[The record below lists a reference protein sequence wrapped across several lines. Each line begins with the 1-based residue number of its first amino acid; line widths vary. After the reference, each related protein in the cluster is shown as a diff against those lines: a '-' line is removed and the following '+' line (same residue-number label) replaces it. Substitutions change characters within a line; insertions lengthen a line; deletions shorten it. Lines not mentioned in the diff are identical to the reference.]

1 MSDTWYQGLGSPVHT
16 IDANSHTTDLYKC
29 SPRRWL
35 FIDTFCKWNLSSR
48 WVVDR
53 QLQVVVPAKRTP
65 WVIHST
71 KSPASWALLAPD
83 RPTVDDTTLEN
94 IRAPVVKADVG
105 VPVGKEPVVRRT
117 IIPRTEKLQSTLKS
131 SGRTSKPKQRRRRR
145 ESVQGR
151 GT

>member
-1 MSDTWYQGLGSPVHT
+1 M
-16 IDANSHTTDLYKC
+16 
-29 SPRRWL
+29 
-35 FIDTFCKWNLSSR
+35 
-48 WVVDR
+48 
-53 QLQVVVPAKRTP
+53 VPAKRTP
-65 WVIHST
+65 WVIHSN

-83 RPTVDDTTLEN
+83 RPTVDDTTLKN
-94 IRAPVVKADVG
+94 IRAPIVKADVG

>member
-1 MSDTWYQGLGSPVHT
+1 M
-16 IDANSHTTDLYKC
+16 
-29 SPRRWL
+29 
-35 FIDTFCKWNLSSR
+35 
-48 WVVDR
+48 
-53 QLQVVVPAKRTP
+53 VPAKRTA
-65 WVIHST
+65 WVIHPNN
-71 KSPASWALLAPD
+71 SPAWAFSAPV
-83 RPTVDDTTLEN
+83 RPTVEDATLDN

-105 VPVGKEPVVRRT
+105 VPVGKEPVVRR